1 MDLTT
6 LNALFEELELSGSEE
21 DYDAVIVELTNL
33 EKHAGELLEPIND
46 SIDSE
51 LEEEFNSV
59 YDDE

>member
-6 LNALFEELELSGSEE
+6 LESLFEELAISGTEE
-21 DYDAVIVELTNL
+21 DYDAVIVELSNL
-33 EKHAGELLEPIND
+33 ETHESTLLDPIDN

-59 YDDE
+59 YE